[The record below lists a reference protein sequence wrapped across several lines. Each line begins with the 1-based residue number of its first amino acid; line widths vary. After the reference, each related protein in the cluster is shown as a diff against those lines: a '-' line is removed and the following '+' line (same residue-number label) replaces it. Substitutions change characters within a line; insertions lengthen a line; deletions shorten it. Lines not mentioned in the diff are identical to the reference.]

1 VPDDQKPIRDV
12 IKRQSDRVDAS
23 ILAFRR
29 DLDTVLLRA
38 ELLLEHRLIR
48 LLKIDADGQ
57 IAAVPANQRLLRR
70 LPLLWQDALDGAG
83 LESVIDA
90 YARTF
95 PAPAPSFQEVLFAI
109 NATAKNPLPLPDFSN
124 ADIAYLESVKLSSMA
139 DIAATVEAVGQAAK
153 SKTLFS
159 LGGLGLKELTKILED
174 RAGVAADQAFT
185 LADTSLMMYY
195 RIVNSIGF
203 QRIQGRVLPD
213 LRFVYV
219 NPVDAVTRVFC
230 LRLMRLVAQGK
241 SWTREEINKMDN
253 GQLPNVFCS
262 CGGYRCRGAWMIQ
275 V

>member
-48 LLKIDADGQ
+48 LLKINADGQ

-109 NATAKNPLPLPDFSN
+109 NATAKQPLPLPDFSN

-139 DIAATVEAVGQAAK
+139 DITATVEAVGQAAK

-185 LADTSLMMYY
+185 LADTSLMSWY
-195 RIVNSIGF
+195 RTVNEMGF
-203 QRIQGRVLPD
+203 GRIQDKVKIE
-213 LRFVYV
+213 LRFAYFGP
-219 NPVDAVTRVFC
+219 NDKITRAFCRHLLAVKKTYTKV
-230 LRLMRLVAQGK
+230 
-241 SWTREEINKMDN
+241 EISRMSN
-253 GQLPNVFCS
+253 GQLPDVFKT
-262 CGGYRCRGAWMIQ
+262 GGGFNCRHAFNIA